1 MTLEEFESQ
10 TRDSLEK
17 SLNHLQTAMLI
28 LSSLEVQILESGNA
42 VKDLSIAI
50 EAYITSQ
57 QNEGG
62 VSTQLRQ

>member
-57 QNEGG
+57 QGEGG

>member
-17 SLNHLQTAMLI
+17 SLNHLQTAMLM

-50 EAYITSQ
+50 EAFITSQ
-57 QNEGG
+57 QDEGG

>member
-57 QNEGG
+57 QDEGG